1 MPADGI
7 SGASCGRTSLISLI
21 VVAGVSVGFASC
33 GGAESPIEP
42 TPVCSFAISP
52 AAGGFA
58 SDGGAATV
66 TVTVAAGCAWNATS
80 NVEWIV
86 VTAGTTGSGPGTV
99 AYSVNANSSTQP
111 RSGVVTIGGQGHA
124 VTQQGRSPVVCAYA
138 LDPDNSSFGN
148 DGGARTFTVNAP
160 AECGWTAVSDASW
173 LIVTTG
179 GQGTGNGTVSYT
191 VAANGDTNERV
202 AQIAVADRR
211 FTVRQGGNFA
221 ACRYSVGPVEFS
233 PCMPAGS
240 VTATLTTQTSCP
252 WTAVPDTSWLSV
264 PSGTSGTGFA
274 SSRSR
279 TRTTT
284 MHLDRGMVMV
294 RWPTPTA
301 GQNIRVAQARL
312 RYAVSRAAFNMVAAG
327 GSFTFDVIQQSD
339 PYTCGGATQDRCMW
353 TAQSNVP
360 WITITSSMPRAG
372 DNPVAFVVASNDA
385 SVTRVGTI
393 TVRDKAVVIT
403 QTGR

>member
-1 MPADGI
+1 M
-7 SGASCGRTSLISLI
+7 RTTRLTSLI
-21 VVAGVSVGFASC
+21 VVAGVSIGFVSC
-33 GGAESPIEP
+33 GATESPIDP

-52 AAGGFA
+52 AAGTFG

-66 TVTVAAGCAWNATS
+66 TVTVAAGCTWNATS

-86 VTAGTTGSGPGTV
+86 VTAGTTGSGPGTM

-111 RSGVVTIGGQGHA
+111 RSGVVTIAGQGHA
-124 VTQQGRSPVVCAYA
+124 VTQQGRPPVACTYA
-138 LDPDNSSFGN
+138 IEPDNSSFGN
-148 DGGARTFTVNAP
+148 DGGARTFTVDAP

-179 GQGTGNGTVSYT
+179 GQGTGHGTVSYT
-191 VAANGDTNERV
+191 VAANGDTTERV

-211 FTVRQGGNFA
+211 FTVRQGGNLA
-221 ACRYSVGPVEFS
+221 ACQYSVGPIEFS

-252 WTAVPDTSWLSV
+252 WTAVPDASWLSV
-264 PSGTSGTGFA
+264 PSGTSGTG
-274 SSRSR
+274 SRVITIAYPDNYDAPR
-279 TRTTT
+279 QGT
-284 MHLDRGMVMV
+284 VMV

-301 GQNIRVAQARL
+301 GQNLRVAQAGCV
-312 RYAVSRAAFNMVAAG
+312 YAVSRGAFPVIAGG

-339 PYTCGGATQDRCMW
+339 PSVCGGATQDRCVW
-353 TAQSNVP
+353 TALSNVP

-372 DNPVAFVVASNDA
+372 DNPVAFVVAPNDA
-385 SVTRVGTI
+385 PLTRVGTI

-403 QTGR
+403 QVGR